1 LATPKNDDIFLCV
14 LDIFYEI
21 RLDFMRYKIGYLGL
35 NMGALDT
42 PNISA
47 LKRYFERI
55 SLQNIVRFKKFLAEY
70 VKLIPSLNVNQE
82 WIEVS
87 SNFIHEVEFN
97 FAR

>member
-1 LATPKNDDIFLCV
+1 
-14 LDIFYEI
+14 
-21 RLDFMRYKIGYLGL
+21 MRYKIGYLGL